1 MIDPP
6 EIGTFNERLA
16 AVVHLTIPRERIEK
30 EMEPA
35 INEVLS
41 ALSAQNLSPVGPLF
55 AHHLTQDNAVF
66 DFEVGF
72 PVSCEIEP
80 TGRVKNSVLPAGDA
94 VYTSYVGS
102 YDGLFAAWSEFD
114 RWIRSEGALG
124 PDLERGDTLWEVYSI
139 GPESTSD
146 SAQWRT
152 ELFQSLRRKGG

>member
-1 MIDPP
+1 
-6 EIGTFNERLA
+6 
-16 AVVHLTIPRERIEK
+16 
-30 EMEPA
+30 MEPA

-55 AHHLTQDNAVF
+55 AHHLTQDDAVF

-102 YDGLFAAWSEFD
+102 YDGLF
-114 RWIRSEGALG
+114 RG
-124 PDLERGDTLWEVYSI
+124 LERVRSVDSERGR
-139 GPESTSD
+139 PE
-146 SAQWRT
+146 ARPRAW
-152 ELFQSLRRKGG
+152 